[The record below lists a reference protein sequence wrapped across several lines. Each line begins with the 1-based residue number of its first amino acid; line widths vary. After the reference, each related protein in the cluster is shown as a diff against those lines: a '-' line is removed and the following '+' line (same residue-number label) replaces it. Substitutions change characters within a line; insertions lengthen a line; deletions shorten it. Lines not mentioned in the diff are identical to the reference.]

1 MTTPVLT
8 SPERRCRPLSA
19 PPASTTPTLG
29 PQVCRW
35 IEANCVLGEGDHFGE
50 PVQLRRWQKA
60 LLYSLYELTPT
71 GRRRYTRA
79 LLELPK
85 GNGKT
90 PLAAAVALYELAGP
104 GKGSPVIPVGAA
116 SFEQADLVFGDM
128 KTSARESKTLRHH
141 LEVYDTEILLR
152 GGPGRAYRVAAAA
165 GTNDGQRPSAFI
177 ADELHE
183 WTGNKERVHL
193 VLANGTSKRQDS
205 LQLSITTPGSDL
217 DSLAGR
223 LHQHGLRVNAGEVD
237 DPGFLFVWFGAGE
250 EFDLDDQV
258 QLREAVLAANPAAGD
273 FLDVDAVVARAAQI
287 PRFEFE
293 RYHLGRCTRSDE
305 SWLPAGAWEA
315 CEGPVSID
323 PARPSYVGVDMALK
337 NDSIAVVLVQ
347 LDAAGVAQVLP
358 KVWAPPRGGNVDV
371 AGVEQ
376 YLRDLHR
383 RHNVREH
390 AYDPAFFERSAQA
403 LADDGLPML
412 EFPQSRSRMVPAC
425 SLAYEQIVTGAV
437 RHDGNPTLTD
447 HVLSAAQRV
456 SDQGWTLSKGR
467 SRRKIDGAIA
477 LVIALS
483 RAHAGQSVSYDVLAS
498 IAP

>member
-1 MTTPVLT
+1 MTTPART
-8 SPERRCRPLSA
+8 SCEHRCRPLSA
-19 PPASTTPTLG
+19 PPRSTAPTLG

-50 PVQLRRWQKA
+50 PVRLRRWQKA

-104 GKGSPVIPVGAA
+104 GKTSPVIPVGAA

-128 KTSARESKTLRHH
+128 KTSARESATLRHH
-141 LEVYDTEILLR
+141 LEVYDTEILLK

-165 GTNDGQRPSAFI
+165 GTNDGQRPSAFV

-183 WTGNKERVHL
+183 WVGNKERVHL
-193 VLANGTSKRQDS
+193 VLANGTAKRTDS

-223 LHQHGLRVNAGEVD
+223 LHTHGLRVNAGEVE
-237 DPGFLFVWFGAGE
+237 DPGFLFVWFGAGDGY
-250 EFDLDDQV
+250 DLDDPA
-258 QLREAVLAANPAAGD
+258 QLRQAVLDANPAALD
-273 FLDVDAVVARAAQI
+273 FLDVDAVVARSAQI

-293 RYHLGRCTRSDE
+293 RYHLGRWTRSDE
-305 SWLPAGAWEA
+305 SWLPPGAWA
-315 CEGPVSID
+315 GCRGPVTLD
-323 PARPSYVGVDMALK
+323 AARPSYVGVDMALK

-347 LDAAGVAQVLP
+347 LDPAGVAHVLP
-358 KVWAPPRGGNVDV
+358 KIWAPSSGANIDV
-371 AGVEQ
+371 AAVEQ
-376 YLRDLHR
+376 YLRELHR
-383 RHNVREH
+383 QYNVREF
-390 AYDPAFFERSAQA
+390 AYDPAYFERSAQA
-403 LADDGLPML
+403 LADDGLRMI
-412 EFPQSRSRMVPAC
+412 EFPQSRSRMIPAC
-425 SLAYEQIVTGAV
+425 SLAYEQIVAGNV

-447 HVLSAAQRV
+447 HVESAVQRV

-467 SRRKIDGAIA
+467 SRRKIDASIA

-483 RAHAGQSVSYDVLAS
+483 RAHAGNAGTYDLLAS
-498 IAP
+498 IF